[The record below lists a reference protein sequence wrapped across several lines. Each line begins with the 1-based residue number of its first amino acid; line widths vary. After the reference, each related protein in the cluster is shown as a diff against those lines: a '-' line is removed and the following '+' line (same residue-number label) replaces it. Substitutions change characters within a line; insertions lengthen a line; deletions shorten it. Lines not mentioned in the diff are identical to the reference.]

1 MSTPYY
7 ESDRGVAEYLLFHFA
22 TWEET
27 LPPAYRETGP
37 RNAHNFAARL
47 VSEALAGLN
56 LPADAKA
63 LDLGCAVGRT
73 SFELTK
79 LAKEVTGIDFSHA
92 FIETANRLQESGTMT
107 YDRVDEGTR
116 TTALEARLPEGTRPE
131 RAHFEQGDATQLR
144 DGLGP
149 FDLVV
154 MANLICRLPDPRACI
169 AQLPSLV
176 RPQGYVLLT
185 SPYTWLEEHTPT
197 GSWVGA
203 SPEATSH
210 DALTHLLQ
218 SQFDLVRQ
226 QDMPFLIRE
235 HARKYQW
242 SVAEATL
249 WQKKSA

>member
-7 ESDRGVAEYLLFHFA
+7 ESDRGVAEYLLFHYA
-22 TWEET
+22 SWEET
-27 LPPAYRETGP
+27 LPPAYQDVAP

-47 VSEALAGLN
+47 VNEALADLA
-56 LPADAKA
+56 LPPQARA

-79 LAKEVTGIDFSHA
+79 MAAEVTGIDFSHR
-92 FIETANRLQESGTMT
+92 FIESANRLKERGRIA
-107 YDRVDEGTR
+107 YDRVDEGRR
-116 TTALEARLPEGTRPE
+116 TTSLEARLPKGARPE
-131 RAHFEQGDATQLR
+131 RARFEQGDATQLR
-144 DGLGP
+144 ADLGP

-154 MANLICRLPDPRACI
+154 LANLICRLPEPRTCLERLP
-169 AQLPSLV
+169 QLV
-176 RPQGYVLLT
+176 APQGYVLIT

-203 SPEATSH
+203 TPEASSH
-210 DALTHLLQ
+210 EALTTLLQ
-218 SQFDLVRQ
+218 THFQPLRR

-249 WQKKSA
+249 WQKK